1 MKLKHDFRVDAPPGK
16 AWEVLTDI
24 PTIAPCM
31 PGAELQGVEGEE
43 YRGIVKVKLGPITA
57 QYKGVARFVEKD
69 DDAHRAVLGAE
80 GRETRGQGNAQ
91 ATITAQLEPY
101 GDGTRVAVTTDLM
114 ITGKVAQFGRG
125 VLADVSSKLLDQ
137 FASCLEAK
145 LAGGSPVTG
154 SSGPA
159 DADAGAAGGD
169 GSSAAGRGVAT
180 GAASAEAGPIPA
192 STVPGAT
199 APAPVEAVDLLGAAG
214 APVGKRLLPVVIL
227 GAVVFWLLR
236 RRRRSRQE

>member
-1 MKLKHDFRVDAPPGK
+1 MELKHDFRVDAPPGQ

-24 PTIAPCM
+24 PTIAPCL
-31 PGAELQGVEGEE
+31 PGAELQGVEGDE

-91 ATITAQLEPY
+91 ATITAQLEPD
-101 GDGTRVAVTTDLM
+101 GEGTRVAVTTDLM

-125 VLADVSSKLLDQ
+125 VLADVSSRLLDE

-145 LAGGSPVTG
+145 LSGGSPG
-154 SSGPA
+154 A
-159 DADAGAAGGD
+159 AGAGGGD
-169 GSSAAGRGVAT
+169 GSSAAGQGVPADASSAESGPV
-180 GAASAEAGPIPA
+180 GAAGGEP
-192 STVPGAT
+192 
-199 APAPVEAVDLLGAAG
+199 VDLLGAAG
-214 APVGKRLLPVVIL
+214 APVGKRLLPVVIV

-236 RRRRSRQE
+236 RRRRSRQG